1 MSRTV
6 ENRGHALMGRFFVWM
21 FAAILVVVGATLS
34 IGGAM
39 LAQLGGSL
47 YYVLAGLAVLV
58 SAIGLLRR
66 ARYAAWAF
74 GLMLA
79 VTIVWSVWEAGLDDW
94 ALMPRLVGPAVVG
107 LFFLLP
113 AVRRAAGGASRWIVG
128 APALAALLLVTVAVV
143 RAETAES
150 GLPPAARVQVAAG
163 AGKDWRQ
170 WGKDVGGTRYAPIDQ
185 INTGNVAKLTLA
197 WRYDSDV
204 TPGALVSL
212 EAAPLAVDGRLY
224 MCVESGTIVALDQ
237 DTGKRI
243 WQYRALPKGS
253 KFAGWKCR
261 GVAYHA
267 ATTARSEC
275 QRSLYLTTSA
285 GQLIAIDAD
294 TGRPCTGFARNGIAD
309 LRVGMGAAHL
319 DDALPTSPPTIING
333 VVVVGQSISDFGSF
347 DSPSGVIR
355 GYDAETGALRWAWDA
370 GRPGQSQLKPG
381 ETYTRDTPNAWGVFS
396 GDERL
401 GLVYVGTGNSPPD
414 YFSGF
419 RSKVADALTDNIVAI
434 DVATGQVRWT
444 FRTVNHDLWDY
455 DIAAQPV
462 VTDLPDGK
470 PALIV
475 PTKRGEIFVLDRTN
489 GKPID
494 RVVQKPVPVGAVKG
508 DWNAPTQPYTTGF
521 PSVSGGTLAEADMW
535 GLTPI
540 DQMLCRI
547 QYRRANYQG
556 QFTPIGTRPTITYPA
571 VGGGINWGSVS
582 VDPQRGLLVVNAL
595 RLANINRLVPRTR
608 GTVVKAG
615 FEGGV
620 ILFAQDGAPYSFA
633 SFPFLSPLYAPCQKP
648 PYGTISVFDIRT
660 RKLVWSKPL
669 GTAEGSGP
677 LGIASHIPLRMG
689 APNFG
694 GSVATAGGLV
704 FIAAAQDR
712 VLRAFDIANG
722 EELWRTKLPAVGAAM
737 PISYVSPSGRQ
748 FVVIAAGGHFA
759 IPGPHAAAIMA
770 YALPRK

>member
-1 MSRTV
+1 
-6 ENRGHALMGRFFVWM
+6 MGRFAIWL
-21 FAAILVVVGATLS
+21 FAAVLGIVGAVLTV
-34 IGGAM
+34 GGVM
-39 LAQLGGSL
+39 LAAAGGSP
-47 YYVLAGLAVLV
+47 YYALTGIAVFG
-58 SAIGLLRR
+58 SAIGLFAR
-66 ARYAAWAF
+66 ARYAAWLF
-74 GLMLA
+74 GAMLA
-79 VTIVWSVWEAGLDDW
+79 GTIAWSLWEAGFDSW

-113 AVRRAAGGASRWIVG
+113 GIHRATGASRWWVG
-128 APALAALLLVTVAVV
+128 APALAALLLVGGTVVQMQ
-143 RAETAES
+143 RAES
-150 GLPPAARVQVAAG
+150 GLPG
-163 AGKDWRQ
+163 AGKVAALAGAAQDWRH
-170 WGKDVGGTRYAPIDQ
+170 WGGGLAGTRYAAIDQ
-185 INTGNVAKLTLA
+185 IDTGNVARLELA

-204 TPGALVSL
+204 TPGKLVSL

-224 MCVESGTIVALDQ
+224 MCVESGTVVALDQ
-237 DTGKRI
+237 ETGKRI
-243 WQYRALPKGS
+243 WQYRGLPKDS
-253 KFAGWKCR
+253 AFFGWKCR

-267 ATTARSEC
+267 ASVAKAEC
-275 QRSLYLTTSA
+275 QRSLYLTTPG

-294 TGRPCTGFARNGIAD
+294 TGRPCSAFASHGIAD
-309 LRVGMGAAHL
+309 LRLGMGAMQP
-319 DDALPTSPPTIING
+319 DDALPTSPPTVVNG
-333 VVVVGQSISDFGSF
+333 VVVVGQSISDYGSF

-370 GRPGQSQLKPG
+370 GRPGQTLLKSG
-381 ETYTRDTPNAWGVFS
+381 ETYTRNTPNAWSVFS
-396 GDERL
+396 GDEAL

-414 YFSGF
+414 YYAGF
-419 RSKVADALTDNIVAI
+419 RSKIADQFTDSVVAI
-434 DVATGQVRWT
+434 DVATGQRRWS

-455 DIAAQPV
+455 DLASQPV
-462 VTDLPDGK
+462 AVDLPGGQ

-475 PTKRGEIFVLDRTN
+475 PTKRGELFVLNRAT

-494 RVVQKPVPVGAVKG
+494 PVIEKRVPQGAVKG

-521 PSVSGGTLAEADMW
+521 PSVAGADLTEADMW

-547 QYRRANYQG
+547 QFRQARYQG
-556 QFTPIGTRPTITYPA
+556 QFTPITTAPTITYPA

-582 VDPQRGLLVVNAL
+582 VDVQRGLLVVNTL
-595 RLANINRLVPRTR
+595 HLANINRLVPRKQGETP
-608 GTVVKAG
+608 KSG

-620 ILFAQDGAPYSFA
+620 IQFPQAGTPYGFESR
-633 SFPFLSPLYAPCQKP
+633 PFLSPIFAPCQKP
-648 PYGTISVFDIRT
+648 PYGTISVFDLKT

-677 LGIASHIPLRMG
+677 LGIPSHLPLRFG

-694 GSVATAGGLV
+694 GSLSTAGGLV

-712 VLRAFDIANG
+712 RLRAFDIANG
-722 EELWRTKLPAVGAAM
+722 RELWNAQLPAVGAAM

-770 YALPRK
+770 YALPRKTPPKP